1 MDPVR
6 RATVRAS
13 ALAVLARTGPAS
25 RTFLG
30 IVILDGLGRAPADHA
45 ARNDRPAQPHGPA
58 ESRERRALGSPRVSA
73 PSAGYESA
81 LFMDGA
87 GGSL

>member
-45 ARNDRPAQPHGPA
+45 ARNDRPAQPHGPGRIPRA
-58 ESRERRALGSPRVSA
+58 PSPRIASRERAIGWV
-73 PSAGYESA
+73 
-81 LFMDGA
+81 
-87 GGSL
+87 